1 MNPIDVNDLARQLA
15 VLEKSMEVQ
24 HEKYESG
31 LSRVM
36 EYIAQREAEAAK
48 EAAKREA
55 RRAEEVAKRDA
66 EAAERETKRIEE
78 AAKRDA
84 EAAKRDAEA
93 AKREAEWKAESAKR
107 ENRVIQVMTVRL
119 GIAVAVL
126 ALILRWPFGG

>member
-1 MNPIDVNDLARQLA
+1 MSPIDVNDLARQLA

-55 RRAEEVAKRDA
+55 RRAEE
-66 EAAERETKRIEE
+66 
-78 AAKRDA
+78 
-84 EAAKRDAEA
+84 AAKRDAEA
-93 AKREAEWKAESAKR
+93 AKRETEWKAESAKR